1 MVRQLP
7 ETREWKKQIAG
18 RTYGLSRR
26 FALWLCDNLSA
37 GRFYVASFLLARASF
52 FFRY

>member
-26 FALWLCDNLSA
+26 FALCCAIIYLP
-37 GRFYVASFLLARASF
+37 GGFM
-52 FFRY
+52 